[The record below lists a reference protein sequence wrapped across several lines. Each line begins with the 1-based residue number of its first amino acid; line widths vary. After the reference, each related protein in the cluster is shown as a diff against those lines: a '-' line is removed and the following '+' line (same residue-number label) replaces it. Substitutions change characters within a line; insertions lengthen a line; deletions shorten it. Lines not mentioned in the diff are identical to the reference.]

1 MCVCLL
7 AFLRVLVQGMAKR
20 DANRKKKRQAAT
32 EQEYEVAQAEG
43 IAVDRRGVVEG
54 RDGVAGD
61 GGGGGASFVS
71 GQAGGRQEGHPGLS
85 FFVAIVLYPG
95 ERIVTCESD
104 HFITFMTT
112 SRGLGILLAC
122 FGFLG

>member
-20 DANRKKKRQAAT
+20 DTNRKKKRQAAT
-32 EQEYEVAQAEG
+32 EQEHEVAQAEG

-61 GGGGGASFVS
+61 RGGGVRPSGGPS
-71 GQAGGRQEGHPGLS
+71 
-85 FFVAIVLYPG
+85 
-95 ERIVTCESD
+95 
-104 HFITFMTT
+104 
-112 SRGLGILLAC
+112 
-122 FGFLG
+122 

>member
-20 DANRKKKRQAAT
+20 DTNRKKKRQAAT

-43 IAVDRRGVVEG
+43 IAVDRRGIVEG

-61 GGGGGASFVS
+61 RGGGGG
-71 GQAGGRQEGHPGLS
+71 QAKRRAVVKGIQLGLS
-85 FFVAIVLYPG
+85 FFFAIVLYPG

-112 SRGLGILLAC
+112 SRGLGILLAL
-122 FGFLG
+122 GFLG